1 MISTGN
7 MELDFKTL
15 WLKAVNYKQRISKN
29 LAFGHLIP
37 AYRPS
42 RLNPSL
48 PIAIGREG
56 QKEFLEMPNI
66 FFNQNNH
73 HQRSVFSFTIAIND
87 F

>member
-7 MELDFKTL
+7 MELDFKRSGL
-15 WLKAVNYKQRISKN
+15 RRVIYKQGISKN
-29 LAFGHLIP
+29 LAFGHLI
-37 AYRPS
+37 
-42 RLNPSL
+42 LNPS
-48 PIAIGREG
+48 PRGEG

-66 FFNQNNH
+66 LFNQNNY

>member
-7 MELDFKTL
+7 MELDYKTL
-15 WLKAVNYKQRISKN
+15 WLKVVNYKKGISKN
-29 LAFGHLIP
+29 LAFGHLI
-37 AYRPS
+37 
-42 RLNPSL
+42 LNPS
-48 PIAIGREG
+48 PKGEG
-56 QKEFLEMPNI
+56 QKEFLEMPDI